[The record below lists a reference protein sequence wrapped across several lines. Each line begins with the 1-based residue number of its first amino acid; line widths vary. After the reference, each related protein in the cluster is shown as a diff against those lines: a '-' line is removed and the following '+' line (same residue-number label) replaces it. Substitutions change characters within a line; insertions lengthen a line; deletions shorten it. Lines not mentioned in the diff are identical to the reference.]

1 MDWSQLQCSAVS
13 KRASPSTDAA
23 PADPRGVVADGS
35 LGLSARDSTSVIH
48 DSVREAILSG
58 ELGAGTA
65 VSQAKIAEQFGTS
78 RGPVREALR
87 LLEREGLVEA
97 QVNQRPRVAGL
108 SIEDL
113 EELYAL
119 RIIVESLAIT
129 VSVPRFDGSDLTHL
143 HELLDGMAATG
154 EGRDTRRYDALH
166 HRFHRELG
174 KYAGARIV
182 SDADRLYDHA
192 TRYRQI
198 YREQTPRAWSVAA
211 QEHRD
216 IVTAC
221 ETGDAREA
229 GVLLSRHY
237 ARTALTVLAMIRPEH
252 EPVLVRVA
260 LQRVVGSVQ
269 NGGPTPT
276 S

>member
-1 MDWSQLQCSAVS
+1 
-13 KRASPSTDAA
+13 
-23 PADPRGVVADGS
+23 
-35 LGLSARDSTSVIH
+35 
-48 DSVREAILSG
+48 
-58 ELGAGTA
+58 
-65 VSQAKIAEQFGTS
+65 
-78 RGPVREALR
+78 

-97 QVNQRPRVAGL
+97 EVNKRPRVASL

-119 RIIVESLAIT
+119 RITVESLAIT
-129 VSVPRFDGSDLTHL
+129 VSVPRFDDSDLTHL
-143 HELLDGMAATG
+143 HELIDGMAETG
-154 EGRDTRRYDALH
+154 EGRDTGRYDALH

-182 SDADRLYDHA
+182 SDVDRLYDHA

-198 YREQTPRAWSVAA
+198 YREQTPHAWSVAA

-229 GVLLSRHY
+229 GALLSRHY

-252 EPVLVRVA
+252 EPSLVRVA
-260 LQRVVGSVQ
+260 LRRAVSSAQDP
-269 NGGPTPT
+269 GPRPP

>member
-1 MDWSQLQCSAVS
+1 MSE
-13 KRASPSTDAA
+13 RASPITDVP
-23 PADPRGVVADGS
+23 PADARGVVVDGS
-35 LGLSARDSTSVIH
+35 LGLGTRDSTLVIH
-48 DSVREAILSG
+48 DSVRKAILSG
-58 ELGAGTA
+58 ELGPGTA

-97 QVNQRPRVAGL
+97 EVNRRPRVAGL

-119 RIIVESLAIT
+119 RITVESLAIT
-129 VSVPRFDGSDLTHL
+129 VSVPRFDDSDLQHL
-143 HELLDGMAATG
+143 HELLGGMAATG
-154 EGRDTRRYDALH
+154 EGRDTARYDTFH

-174 KYAGARIV
+174 KYAGARIA
-182 SDADRLYDHA
+182 SDVDRLYDHA
-192 TRYRQI
+192 DRYRQI
-198 YREQTPRAWSVAA
+198 YRERAPYAWSVAIK
-211 QEHRD
+211 EHRD
-216 IVTAC
+216 IMTAC

-229 GVLLSRHY
+229 GALLSRHY

-252 EPVLVRVA
+252 EPALVRVA
-260 LQRVVGSVQ
+260 LQRAVSSAQ
-269 NGGPTPT
+269 DASPTPP